1 VSFDF
6 DSPSDFTGFTTET
19 SGSVQKMLA
28 DQPMERKKHILRAI
42 TDAAA
47 NYADKTTGKTSLE
60 NEAILIVGMR

>member
-6 DSPSDFTGFTTET
+6 DSPGDFTGFTSET
-19 SGSVQKMLA
+19 SGFVQKLLA

-47 NYADKTTGKTSLE
+47 KYDDKATGKTSLV
-60 NEAILIVGMR
+60 NEAILIVAMK